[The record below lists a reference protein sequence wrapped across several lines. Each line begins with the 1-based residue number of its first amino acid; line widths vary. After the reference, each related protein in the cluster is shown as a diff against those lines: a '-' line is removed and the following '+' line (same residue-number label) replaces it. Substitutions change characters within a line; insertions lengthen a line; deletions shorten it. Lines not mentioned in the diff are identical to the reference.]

1 MKIKILEEF
10 KQFAMRGNVVDMA
23 VGIIIGGAFG
33 KIVSSLVA
41 DIIMPPIGLLI
52 GGVNFTELKIP
63 LKAAVFS
70 EAGKEVTPAVAIN
83 YGTFLQTTLD
93 FIIIAF
99 SIFLMVKLLNRFH
112 TQKKEEAAPAAPPAD
127 IQLLTE
133 IRDLLKNKS
142 SSGLLFRKQSACRFP
157 GGRFSYLTAKTA
169 L

>member
-23 VGIIIGGAFG
+23 EVGIIIGGAFG

-41 DIIMPPIGLLI
+41 DIIMPPIGP
-52 GGVNFTELKIP
+52 VDRRVSFTELKIP

-142 SSGLLFRKQSACRFP
+142 
-157 GGRFSYLTAKTA
+157 
-169 L
+169 